1 MTFVIS
7 LATTPTRIN
16 NFIYSITY
24 FNKELPDDCIKVV
37 INIASSY
44 KRFPDSIKLSDYSK
58 KILLENKKFILNIIP
73 DYGPISKYYGGID
86 YISKNNLHNCSLF
99 IIDDDIMYNKKYIEE
114 VIRGGP
120 YKLISAG
127 NGFDI
132 INNQYTITTPNPQ
145 YIEGFSGIYF
155 NYNNVD
161 KLLQKFIKYYS
172 CLIKKKDEEG
182 AEDNIINNFLIAA
195 FMGDDFIISS
205 FYKNKIFVN
214 GKNLFNYH
222 KCRVMEYGLGTD
234 ALQNNQLFGSNMDTY
249 FYLRD
254 NEIILT
260 TFINKLKV
268 NTELMSAC
276 GDGDRHFMN
285 LSN

>member
-1 MTFVIS
+1 MSFVIS
-7 LATTPTRIN
+7 LATTPKRIN

-24 FNKELPDDCIKVV
+24 FNKELPDDCIKVI
-37 INIASSY
+37 INIAPSY
-44 KRFPDSIKLSDYSK
+44 KRFPDSIKLSEYSK
-58 KILLENKKFILNIIP
+58 KILLEHKKFILNIIP

-99 IIDDDIMYNKKYIEE
+99 IIDDDIMYNKKYITS

-132 INNQYTITTPNPQ
+132 INNKYTVTTPNPQ

-172 CLIKKKDEEG
+172 CLIKEKNKED
-182 AEDNIINNFLIAA
+182 EDNIINNFLIAA
-195 FMGDDFIISS
+195 FMGDDFIIST
-205 FYKNKIFVN
+205 FYKKKIFVS
-214 GKNLFNYH
+214 GKNLFSYH
-222 KCRVMEYGLGTD
+222 NCRVMEYGLGKD

-254 NEIILT
+254 NEIVLT

-268 NTELMSAC
+268 NTELLT
-276 GDGDRHFMN
+276 HFGN
-285 LSN
+285 SIN